1 MKLRSWLVAAA
12 AGATLLAGCGSSS
25 TPAGGTAATGGSTTS
40 GASSSASAT
49 SAAPATEAS
58 GDAAAFL
65 SAALTKVGA
74 PGQTA
79 KFVADAAGQ
88 TMAFDLETGTPQK
101 MSGTMTLKGKE
112 IKLVFVDNVIYMGG
126 VPGMDKL
133 PGGKTWLSIDAK
145 GTDPISKALGAAMS
159 ASMSQFK
166 AAAVDMVAKS
176 TVSDKG
182 TEVVDGVQTRHIH
195 VVVPRAVMID
205 QAKKGLEAMA
215 GALPADALKT
225 AMATIDKTFP
235 TDSTQ
240 DYFIDPSTLLPVKVT
255 QETTVDG
262 KPAVMTLKYTWGVS
276 VSIVKPDPATV
287 ASFAELM
294 SQAGG

>member
-65 SAALTKVGA
+65 SAALTKATA

-79 KFVADAAGQ
+79 KMVATAAGQ
-88 TMAFDLETGTPQK
+88 TMAFEMETGTPQK
-101 MSGTMTLKGKE
+101 MSGTMTLKGQE
-112 IKLVFVDNVIYMGG
+112 IKLVFVDNVMYMGG
-126 VPGMDKL
+126 IPGMDKL
-133 PGGKTWLSIDAK
+133 PGAKKWLSIDPK
-145 GTDPISKALGAAMS
+145 STDPMSKAMGVAMS
-159 ASMSQFK
+159 ASMSQMQT
-166 AAAVDMVAKS
+166 AAADMVAKS
-176 TVSDKG
+176 TVTDKG
-182 TEVVDGVQTRHIH
+182 TEDVDGVQTRHVQI
-195 VVVPRAVMID
+195 VVPKAVLIE
-205 QAKKGLEAMA
+205 QTKKAVEAMSA
-215 GALPADALKT
+215 ALPADALKT
-225 AMATIDKTFP
+225 ALATIEKAYP
-235 TDSTQ
+235 SDSTQ
-240 DYFIDPSTLLPVKVT
+240 DYFIDPSTSLPLKAIQQT
-255 QETTVDG
+255 IVDG

-276 VSIVKPDPATV
+276 VSIVKPAPAEV
-287 ASFAELM
+287 ISFGELM